1 MTTRGLRTLCLVALV
16 AAAFSASSAGALD
29 DLTGQYSGKLTCDAT
44 SNFEN
49 LRSSFETTLYLDDGG
64 AGTAYAYINNT
75 GLFFRTSVVSAPE
88 KPDQGRVGGP
98 DCNVSPANGGSF
110 IQAVV
115 KSKAG
120 SDKASLK
127 GEFVTLGVGAS
138 PRIVQVCRFN
148 LKRTTTALLSPIP
161 GCPL

>member
-1 MTTRGLRTLCLVALV
+1 MTREGLRALLWVAIAL
-16 AAAFSASSAGALD
+16 SASPAGALD

-49 LRSSFETTLYLDDGG
+49 LHSSIETTLFLDDGG
-64 AGTAYAYINNT
+64 AGTAYVYINNS
-75 GLFFRTSVVSAPE
+75 GLFFKTSVVSTPD
-88 KPDQGRVGGP
+88 KPDKGRVGGG
-98 DCNVSPANGGSF
+98 DCDVSPANGGSF

-120 SDKASLK
+120 SDQASLK

-138 PRIVQVCRFN
+138 PHIVQVCRFN
-148 LKRTTTALLSPIP
+148 LKRTTTTLALPITS
-161 GCPL
+161 CPPL